1 MKRRGLVFNP
11 AMLKKM
17 GAIGKDNSTHSKD
30 TSKENSPLIEILSRK
45 RRIKENGMNKTEREF
60 SEILDNALSLGE
72 IIRWQ
77 FEEVSLK
84 IAPSTR
90 YIPDFLA
97 VLPTGAWQV
106 FEIKGHLEDDAAVK
120 FKAAAEK
127 YPEISFHML
136 KKQKGQWVTVY
147 NLPSRLKPMHTGIAS
162 SLNTKLSKPLKLK
175 TSQRIISNPK
185 LRSKRLTNLTS
196 ISKKKKTK

>member
-1 MKRRGLVFNP
+1 MKKRGLVFNESD
-11 AMLKKM
+11 LKKF
-17 GAIGKDNSTHSKD
+17 GAINKKTPN
-30 TSKENSPLIEILSRK
+30 SKESETPSPLKELLSRK
-45 RRIKENGMNKTEREF
+45 RRIKEKGMNKTEREF
-60 SEILDNALSLGE
+60 SEILNQALESGE

-77 FEEVSLK
+77 FEEVTLK

-97 VLPTGAWQV
+97 VLPSGAWQV

-136 KKQKGQWVTVY
+136 KKQRGQWLTVY
-147 NLPSRLKPMHTGIAS
+147 NLPSRLQNGKAS
-162 SLNTKLSKPLKLK
+162 
-175 TSQRIISNPK
+175 TS
-185 LRSKRLTNLTS
+185 
-196 ISKKKKTK
+196 SKKSPKKDKGLDL